1 VNPIGFAR
9 SLQPEIVGL
18 VGALLLILVIWLGIR
33 SVIKRTAA
41 AVAQM
46 RLRTW
51 TDRGACVAALVLI
64 GGMMWHVITVA
75 AINRLPR
82 LDVDGSPV
90 YERMDGIN
98 KR

>member
-46 RLRTW
+46 RLRGW
-51 TDRGACVAALVLI
+51 TDRGACVVALVLI
-64 GGMMWHVITVA
+64 AGTMWHVMTVA
-75 AINRLPR
+75 TINRLPR
-82 LDVDGSPV
+82 QDVDGSLV
-90 YERMDGIN
+90 YQRMDAIN
-98 KR
+98 KK